1 MNVLIVGSGAR
12 EHAIVWKLAQS
23 PRKPT
28 LFMAPR
34 NAGVTG
40 LAANLPIT
48 VDDFDG
54 LVEVV
59 RRLGIDL
66 TIVGPEIPLAAGIVD
81 RFTAEGLRIFGPT
94 MAAARIE
101 GSKSF
106 SKRIMRAAGAPTAD
120 FEIFDDP
127 SAARAY
133 VESHGAPIVVKA
145 DGLAAGKGVVVA
157 ESVEE
162 ALDAVDDAMV
172 RRAFGSS
179 GEQLVIE
186 EYLAGQEVSVFC
198 FTDGS
203 YVTPLVAACDYKRVF
218 DGGEGPN
225 TGGMGGYSP
234 PPWWDAALE
243 ERIRTTCIE
252 PVVRRMAIEGSPYT
266 GVLYGGLMLTE
277 SGPSIIEFNA
287 RLGDP
292 EAQLV
297 LPRLENDLLD
307 VIDATLDGELAS
319 LDLRWSD
326 EQIVGVVLASGGY
339 PGGYE
344 VGKRIEGLRAA
355 EGQALVFHAGTADQ
369 EGAIVTNGGRVL
381 TVVGQAGTMAAAR
394 RHAYEAADAIAF
406 EGKQWRSDIA
416 GFAVD

>member
-1 MNVLIVGSGAR
+1 MNVLVVGNGAR

-23 PRKPT
+23 PRKPA
-28 LFMAPR
+28 LFMAPG

-40 LAANLPIT
+40 LAANLPIA

-54 LVEVV
+54 LVEAV

-179 GEQLVIE
+179 GE
-186 EYLAGQEVSVFC
+186 
-198 FTDGS
+198 
-203 YVTPLVAACDYKRVF
+203 
-218 DGGEGPN
+218 
-225 TGGMGGYSP
+225 
-234 PPWWDAALE
+234 
-243 ERIRTTCIE
+243 
-252 PVVRRMAIEGSPYT
+252 
-266 GVLYGGLMLTE
+266 
-277 SGPSIIEFNA
+277 
-287 RLGDP
+287 
-292 EAQLV
+292 
-297 LPRLENDLLD
+297 
-307 VIDATLDGELAS
+307 
-319 LDLRWSD
+319 
-326 EQIVGVVLASGGY
+326 
-339 PGGYE
+339 
-344 VGKRIEGLRAA
+344 
-355 EGQALVFHAGTADQ
+355 
-369 EGAIVTNGGRVL
+369 
-381 TVVGQAGTMAAAR
+381 
-394 RHAYEAADAIAF
+394 
-406 EGKQWRSDIA
+406 RS
-416 GFAVD
+416 